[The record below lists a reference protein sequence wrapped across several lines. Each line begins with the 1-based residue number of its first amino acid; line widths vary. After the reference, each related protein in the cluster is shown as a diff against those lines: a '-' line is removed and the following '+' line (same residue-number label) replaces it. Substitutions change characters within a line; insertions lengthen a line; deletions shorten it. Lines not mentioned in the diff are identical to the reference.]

1 MIRTSF
7 SRLVLQAGC
16 DVNIKDKDG
25 WSPLHAAV
33 HWEQQQAAEILTE
46 AGADFS
52 IRNNIVRLFIMDSII
67 IFFNSQ
73 TTILVMIT
81 MAQSSCYFV
90 CYHWHQY
97 PFT

>member
-1 MIRTSF
+1 MFHFIYFDFDWPLIHLIYVVMATHLTF
-7 SRLVLQAGC
+7 SRLLLQAGC

-52 IRNNIVRLFIMDSII
+52 VRNNIVCLS
-67 IFFNSQ
+67 
-73 TTILVMIT
+73 
-81 MAQSSCYFV
+81 
-90 CYHWHQY
+90 
-97 PFT
+97 P